1 MIKIELKNKD
11 NQIITGR
18 IDHEKPEAPFV
29 AEGDT
34 LAVLAIKQYLYQV
47 GDKIVVTYTGATP
60 YLMVQLDETLA
71 PSLIYLKEKVWEY
84 QIPLEE
90 SARKAFVDTAFH
102 SARHQIMVRQ
112 AHTFEKDNY
121 QNLSMNTHDQ
131 KEYSGAYPHAYA
143 NVETRD
149 DAVSLRKM
157 RLILS
162 LVTFLMARIH
172 LLLGELTKKEAQLTI
187 DFGRPVE
194 TDWIRLLFRAD
205 YPHDSYW
212 EEVTLAFQMVRNE

>member
-18 IDHEKPEAPFV
+18 IDHEKPEAPFM

-34 LAVLAIKQYLYQV
+34 LAVLVIKQYLYQV

-90 SARKAFVDTAFH
+90 SARKAFVDTSH
-102 SARHQIMVRQ
+102 
-112 AHTFEKDNY
+112 EKGY
-121 QNLSMNTHDQ
+121 QT
-131 KEYSGAYPHAYA
+131 
-143 NVETRD
+143 
-149 DAVSLRKM
+149 
-157 RLILS
+157 
-162 LVTFLMARIH
+162 
-172 LLLGELTKKEAQLTI
+172 
-187 DFGRPVE
+187 
-194 TDWIRLLFRAD
+194 
-205 YPHDSYW
+205 
-212 EEVTLAFQMVRNE
+212 

>member
-90 SARKAFVDTAFH
+90 SARKAFVETAFH

-121 QNLSMNTHDQ
+121 QNLQEPNLMRMQTL
-131 KEYSGAYPHAYA
+131 KR
-143 NVETRD
+143 ETMLF
-149 DAVSLRKM
+149 SLRKM
-157 RLILS
+157 LLILS

-172 LLLGELTKKEAQLTI
+172 LLLGELTNK
-187 DFGRPVE
+187 R
-194 TDWIRLLFRAD
+194 R
-205 YPHDSYW
+205 HS
-212 EEVTLAFQMVRNE
+212 

>member
-149 DAVSLRKM
+149 DAVFFAKNAIDSKFGN
-157 RLILS
+157 LS
-162 LVTFLMARIH
+162 HGSYPFASWGINQ
-172 LLLGELTKKEAQLTI
+172 KKEAQLTI

-212 EEVTLAFQMVRNE
+212 EEVTLAF